1 MGNKKRNL
9 TTTRSKTTPSGAPP
23 SASDGAVPSSL
34 DNNTTEQNLNPN
46 NNNYSLIESKIE
58 ALVELD
64 ASSYSGIKLECE
76 RALTALRR
84 GNHTKALRLMRDM
97 CAKHENSAHSAL
109 IHRVQGTVCVKVA
122 SIIDDLNAKQRHLKN
137 AVESAR
143 KAVSLSPTSVEFSHF
158 YANLLYEAANEGKEY
173 EEVVQE
179 CERALAIENPVDP
192 AKESLQDESQQKIS
206 TADARIGHVQSE
218 LRSLIQK
225 SNIASISS
233 WMKNLGNGEEKFRL
247 IPIRRVSEDP
257 MELRLVQQT
266 RRPNEIKKATKT
278 PEERRKEIEVRVA
291 AARLLQ
297 QKSES
302 PQAPNDDSSN
312 VDSSSGS
319 GPRGER
325 RKSGST
331 RKNASSAE
339 KRDWVKSYW
348 NSTSLDRK
356 KDLLRILISEL
367 KAHFSS
373 LKDMS
378 ANEVLAEAISFAEAN
393 RTWKFWMC
401 CRCSERFSDS
411 ESHMQHVLQEHMGNL
426 LPKMQSILPQNVE
439 NEWIEMLLNCSW
451 KPLDVNA
458 AVKMLET
465 QLKSQGSELLS
476 ESYPRSNME
485 EFKDCMADDFCS
497 EDAWNLPSER
507 AKFGDNCNGDTV
519 DCKSYDKVCDV
530 RWHDFDRNQGD
541 KSYFLPESWP
551 LSDDTE
557 RGKLLE
563 KIHAIFQVLISHKYL
578 AASHVHKVI
587 QYTVDEL
594 QGLAC
599 GSQLLNYGVD
609 QTPMCICFLGASEL
623 KKVLKYL
630 QELSHSCGI
639 GRYSEKSSV
648 IDDSNTGAQGA
659 EITEKIVLSEDA
671 LYLLFDEH
679 FLHGKL
685 ISPTEPDAAA
695 DDAAGPTSSSTGY
708 GNRVLFD
715 ADALLSWMFT
725 GPTNGEQLA
734 LWMRTR
740 EEKAQ
745 QGMDILQTL
754 EKEFYH
760 LQTMH
765 ERKCE
770 HLSYEEAVQAV
781 EDLCLEEG
789 KKREHG
795 TEFVRRSY
803 QSVLR
808 KRREE
813 LIENDSDVMFISS
826 RFELD
831 ALSNILKEAENLNV
845 NQFGFEE
852 TYSSVTSHLCDL
864 ESGEDDDWRT
874 KDYLHQVDSCIEVAI
889 QRQKEQLATEL
900 SKLDARMMRNLGG
913 MQQLEIKLE
922 HISAHDYRSV
932 LLPLVKS
939 FVRARLEDL
948 AEKDATEKSDAVR
961 EAFLAELALDS
972 RKGNGGGSD
981 HSKHAHEKTKEKK
994 KNKEHKKTKD
1004 SKAIGADE
1012 LMLRHETAEQVS
1024 SPVLSDGDHP
1034 DSENVVSVYG
1044 DALQQEEEEL
1054 RRRIELE
1061 AEERKLE
1068 ETLEYQR
1075 RIEEEAKQKH
1085 LAEQHKRTPRTIPEK
1100 HSDDDEDVYK
1110 QLEYCK
1116 QEPLAQQNG
1125 FPNGLGGVPVA
1136 AITSDRAA
1144 QRTGST
1150 VTFHDPKVNQG
1161 LVNGTIPE
1169 DGVLSGERRTGRK
1182 SRRQKSSAKLVNTNS
1197 QFVSF
1202 EKENID
1208 NGQVRV
1214 KDGLHGDSCNGTK
1227 TLRQLHAEEDD
1238 EERFQ
1243 AELKKAVRQSL
1254 DTFQAQQR
1262 LPSISSS
1269 RTSQRT
1275 YSEVDGPDVLVNEIT
1290 PEILNGADGYGT
1302 GLKNEVGEYNC
1313 FLNVIIQSLWH
1324 LRRFRD
1330 EFLRR
1335 STSDHVHVGD
1345 PCVTCALY
1353 DIFAALSMASTDMR
1367 REPVAPTSL
1376 RIALSNLY
1384 PDSNFFQEAQMN
1396 DASEVLG
1403 VIFDCLH
1410 RSFTSGLEVS
1420 DTESVESNC
1429 KGSWDCANTA
1439 CIAHSLFG
1447 MDVFERMNCYNC
1459 GLESRHLKYTS
1470 FFHNIN
1476 ASALRT
1482 MKACLIEGL
1491 FYAISHFALVMCAE
1505 YSFDELLN
1513 HVEMNHQLACDPEAG
1528 GCGKLNY
1535 IHHILSSPPHVFATV
1550 LGWQNTCESAEDIS
1564 ATLASLATEIDIGV
1578 LYRGLDPKNRHCLVS
1593 VVCYYG
1599 QHYHCF
1605 AYSHENE
1612 QWVMY
1617 DDKTV
1622 KVIGGWDDVLSMCE
1636 RGHLQPQVLLFEAV
1650 N

>member
-367 KAHFSS
+367 KAHFIS

-679 FLHGKL
+679 FLPGKL

-715 ADALLSWMFT
+715 ADALLLWMFS

-874 KDYLHQVDSCIEVAI
+874 KGYLHQVDSCIEVAI

-900 SKLDARMMRNLGG
+900 SKLDARMMRNLSG

-1100 HSDDDEDVYK
+1100 HSDDDEDVCK

-1125 FPNGLGGVPVA
+1125 FPNGLEGVPVA

-1262 LPSISSS
+1262 LPLISSS

-1482 MKACLIEGL
+1482 MK
-1491 FYAISHFALVMCAE
+1491 VMCAE
-1505 YSFDELLN
+1505 NSFDELLN
-1513 HVEMNHQLACDPEAG
+1513 LVEMNHQLACDPEAG